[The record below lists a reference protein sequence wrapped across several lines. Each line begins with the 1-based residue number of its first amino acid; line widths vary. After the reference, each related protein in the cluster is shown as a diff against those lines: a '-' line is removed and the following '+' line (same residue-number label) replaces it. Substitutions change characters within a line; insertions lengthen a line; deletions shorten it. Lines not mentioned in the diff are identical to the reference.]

1 MPTRKKTRRNRQS
14 IRGGTI
20 RRSAGEKVKNIGKKV
35 KNIGKKLG
43 ERFSQMTRRQ
53 RPSDNDWFR
62 KHEEQ
67 QSQSKKTYK
76 AERNSQSKG
85 CPNESLTIGRMVS
98 STDGNIYFISEIDS
112 EAIKLHDGKNI
123 VAKQVIKEDKQN
135 IKPYNYHDILGEIHI
150 LLDIIISKKYLNLD
164 DNAKK
169 DKYLDIINHIQSIVN
184 NIKKID
190 VYSSQQALPLAN
202 AIPFKMPKAEIA
214 EAIRNSQRGG
224 SCIEEQPGSG
234 RLVQHNHDFYY
245 VSLDGK
251 QMTNKKGSIDIPT
264 DVSPYNYDE
273 VLSSLLSLFKII
285 LEKKYLYDNN
295 HDNNHI
301 DKMNIIKT
309 IIDDIINIHKT
320 EQTIDANPNNNK
332 IYNLNNIV
340 SDTESVKNPLFKNG
354 NQPLNENVNSSPNGN
369 NLFTLLNKMNADNH
383 TNLTKRASSN
393 SKRRAPRNLKGRY
406 INDKN
411 LNRS

>member
-1 MPTRKKTRRNRQS
+1 
-14 IRGGTI
+14 
-20 RRSAGEKVKNIGKKV
+20 
-35 KNIGKKLG
+35 
-43 ERFSQMTRRQ
+43 
-53 RPSDNDWFR
+53 
-62 KHEEQ
+62 
-67 QSQSKKTYK
+67 
-76 AERNSQSKG
+76 
-85 CPNESLTIGRMVS
+85 MVS

-214 EAIRNSQRGG
+214 EAIRNGQRGG
-224 SCIEEQPGSG
+224 SCIEEQPSSG
-234 RLVQHNHDFYY
+234 RLVLHNHDFYY

-369 NLFTLLNKMNADNH
+369 NLVTLLNKMNADNH

-393 SKRRAPRNLKGRY
+393 SKRRY

>member
-1 MPTRKKTRRNRQS
+1 
-14 IRGGTI
+14 
-20 RRSAGEKVKNIGKKV
+20 
-35 KNIGKKLG
+35 
-43 ERFSQMTRRQ
+43 MTRRQ

-214 EAIRNSQRGG
+214 EAEMAEAIRNGQRGG

-273 VLSSLLSLFKII
+273 VLSSLLSLFK
-285 LEKKYLYDNN
+285 
-295 HDNNHI
+295 
-301 DKMNIIKT
+301 
-309 IIDDIINIHKT
+309 
-320 EQTIDANPNNNK
+320 
-332 IYNLNNIV
+332 
-340 SDTESVKNPLFKNG
+340 
-354 NQPLNENVNSSPNGN
+354 
-369 NLFTLLNKMNADNH
+369 
-383 TNLTKRASSN
+383 
-393 SKRRAPRNLKGRY
+393 
-406 INDKN
+406 
-411 LNRS
+411 